1 MNGTPLELEEIKKL
15 QLGILS
21 DVAEFCER
29 NGLRYYLAYGT
40 LLGAVRHKGY
50 IPWDDDIDIMMP
62 RPDYMKFMETYGG
75 KDSRYKGAFM
85 QKTPEFWHIYGKV
98 YDTATIRHTPRSFP
112 GGWGV
117 CIDIFPLEGIPKHF
131 LSVRLPIIRTL
142 GKVILIRQWRMVSDK
157 NLFVKTVCR
166 MIVNLPFGVIRLA
179 QKIVDR
185 MMKASSYDESG
196 KVGILCMLT
205 KRRWGR
211 IFDKTLFEES
221 VPMEFEGR
229 LYSVPKRYDELLKDL
244 YGDYMTLPPES
255 ERILK
260 HNALPTFWRDAD

>member
-1 MNGTPLELEEIKKL
+1 MNGIPLELEEVKKL

-21 DVAEFCER
+21 DVAGFCER

-75 KDSRYKGAFM
+75 KDSRYRGAFM
-85 QKTPEFWHIYGKV
+85 QKTPEFWHVYGKA
-98 YDTATIRHTPRSFP
+98 YDTATIVHTPRSFP

-117 CIDIFPLEGIPKHF
+117 SIDIFPLDGIPKHF

-142 GKVILIRQWRMVSDK
+142 KRVICIRQRCIVNDK
-157 NLFVKTVCR
+157 NLLVKTMSR
-166 MIVNLPFGVIRLA
+166 MIMNLPFGIIRLA

-185 MMKASSYDESG
+185 MLRALSYDKAW
-196 KVGILCMLT
+196 KVGLLCMLNRSRT
-205 KRRWGR
+205 G
-211 IFDKTLFEES
+211 IFDKAMLEGS

-229 LYSVPKRYDELLKDL
+229 LYSVPKRYDEVLKNL

-255 ERILK
+255 ERVRK
-260 HNALPTFWRDAD
+260 HNALPAFYRDAD